1 MTHAPA
7 FLSLLIGPFRSAA
20 ARYGGVLDLPET
32 VAFSLSAA
40 IARLGVAGTGLGLLL
55 SVRHATGSF
64 ALAGAATAAF
74 AVAEAA
80 GGPQVARLVDRF
92 GQTRTV
98 PVVVLLHVAA
108 VASVLLAVGS
118 APTGVLLAVGSAP
131 TGVLLAAVVVAGASI
146 PQPGAL
152 SAARW
157 SGLLTDPSALR
168 TAFALEANV
177 NDVVF
182 LTAPVL
188 VTLASTSLFPSAGS
202 VVAVALVAGGCGALS
217 LQRRTAPSPHRV
229 QRGESD
235 RRRTS
240 LLAPDFVAALGVVF
254 GLGCFFGA
262 VPLLVT
268 AAAAAVGRQPVA
280 GLVLALSSGASI
292 LAGIAYGSLRSAPR
306 PRRVQLLASVVLTL
320 AVLIGVAWPTLPG
333 LVVMLV
339 VGGTAIAPLL
349 VSSSHIVQE
358 TVRRSELTQGFTW
371 VNSSSAAGIA
381 VGAGFTGAA
390 LAHGGVPAA
399 MLPLLVL
406 VLVAVASAVWAVLRA
421 G

>member
-7 FLSLLIGPFRSAA
+7 FLSLLIGPLRSAA
-20 ARYGGVLDLPET
+20 ARYGGVLVSPGA

-118 APTGVLLAVGSAP
+118 APTGVLLAVVA
-131 TGVLLAAVVVAGASI
+131 VAGASI
-146 PQPGAL
+146 PHPGAL

-157 SGLLTDPSALR
+157 SGLLTDPAALR

-202 VVAVALVAGGCGALS
+202 VVAVVLVAGGCGALS

-235 RRRTS
+235 RSRTS

-268 AAAAAVGRQPVA
+268 AAAAAVGRQPVV
-280 GLVLALSSGASI
+280 GLVLALSSAASI
-292 LAGIAYGSLRSAPR
+292 VAGIAYGSLRSAPR

-320 AVLIGVAWPTLPG
+320 AVLVGVAWPTLPG
-333 LVVMLV
+333 LAVMLV

-349 VSSSHIVQE
+349 VSSSQIVQE
-358 TVRRSELTQGFTW
+358 TVRRAELTQGFTW
-371 VNSSSAAGIA
+371 VNSASSAGIA
-381 VGAGFTGAA
+381 MGAGSTGVA

-399 MLPLLVL
+399 MVPLLVL
-406 VLVAVASAVWAVLRA
+406 VLVAVASAVWAVRRA

>member
-20 ARYGGVLDLPET
+20 TRYGGVLDLPGT
-32 VAFSLSAA
+32 LAFSLSAA

-108 VASVLLAVGS
+108 VASVVLA
-118 APTGVLLAVGSAP
+118 AGSAP

-157 SGLLTDPSALR
+157 SGLLTDPAALR

-202 VVAVALVAGGCGALS
+202 VVAAALVAGGCGALS
-217 LQRRTAPSPHRV
+217 LQRRTAPSPQRV

-235 RRRTS
+235 RSRTS
-240 LLAPDFVAALGVVF
+240 LLAPDFVAALGVVL

-268 AAAAAVGRQPVA
+268 AAAAAVGRQPVV
-280 GLVLALSSGASI
+280 GLVLALSSAASI
-292 LAGIAYGSLRSAPR
+292 VAGIAYGSLRSAPR

-320 AVLIGVAWPTLPG
+320 AVLIGLAWPTLPG

-349 VSSSHIVQE
+349 VSSSQMVQE

-381 VGAGFTGAA
+381 MGAGFTGAA

-399 MLPLLVL
+399 MLPLVVL